1 MFEFVNRNFMFEF
14 VNRNFMFEFVNRNF
28 IRACAVDC
36 FSKPHGECKFL
47 YFCLCFLVH
56 FGD

>member
-1 MFEFVNRNFMFEF
+1 MFEF